1 MLKEVIQTCP
11 DCGVKEGELH
21 WRGCD
26 MERCPKCG
34 GQKLQCDCKLSDDE
48 REPFLL
54 YPLICARCGKMWPD
68 FKMVNNK
75 QWKTI
80 CGVTYNTK
88 DILCIGCMEKIA
100 NIRGIELK
108 D

>member
-1 MLKEVIQTCP
+1 MLKKAIQTCP

-34 GQKLQCDCKLSDDE
+34 GQKLQCDCKLSDNE

-54 YPLICARCGKMWPD
+54 YPTICVRCGKMWPD
-68 FKMVNNK
+68 LKMIDNEK
-75 QWKTI
+75 WKTI
-80 CGVTYNTK
+80 CGVTYNIK
-88 DILCIGCMEKIA
+88 DILCTKCMEKIA